1 VGLLLVKVIW
11 NLSHLILDLLLLLSP
26 GIILELIKYQ
36 FDQTKQ
42 LNATMPNLIHS
53 LKASSIALLYNLL
66 AKCGKANIYTVYDCF
81 AVTADK
87 VD

>member
-1 VGLLLVKVIW
+1 
-11 NLSHLILDLLLLLSP
+11 
-26 GIILELIKYQ
+26 
-36 FDQTKQ
+36 
-42 LNATMPNLIHS
+42 MPNLIHS